1 MQAAERSAR
10 LFGRPQWPRRP
21 VRHDRGMDTTP
32 LDRPL
37 VIVKAGDTHAS
48 LVEAQGNFEHWIA
61 RGLGDTTLPVVV
73 LDPRRGDTLPPPAAI
88 AAAVVTGSHAMVSHR
103 DAWSEATGRWL
114 AAAARA
120 GTPLLGICYGHQ
132 LLADALGG
140 RADDHPQGLE
150 LGTVMVDLSA
160 EAADDPL
167 FGGLPARF
175 PAHVVHRQSA
185 LQLPAGAVRLASN
198 AWEPNQA
205 FRIGDSAWGVQ
216 FHPEFDDDAMR
227 GYVDVVAAGQ
237 ADAQALR
244 AQVRPTPEASSLLRH
259 FAELVERRE
268 AAGA

>member
-1 MQAAERSAR
+1 
-10 LFGRPQWPRRP
+10 
-21 VRHDRGMDTTP
+21 MDTSP
-32 LDRPL
+32 LDHRPL
-37 VIVKAGDTHAS
+37 VIVKVGDTHAS

-73 LDPRRGDTLPPPAAI
+73 LDPRRGDTLPAHQAM
-88 AAAVVTGSHAMVSHR
+88 AGAVVTGSHAMVSHR

-114 AAAARA
+114 AAAAQG
-120 GTPLLGICYGHQ
+120 GTPVLGICFGHQ

-140 RADDHPQGLE
+140 RADDHPEGLE
-150 LGTVMVDLSA
+150 LGTVTVDLLP

-167 FGGLPARF
+167 FGDMPARF

-198 AWEPNQA
+198 AWDPNQA
-205 FRIGDSAWGVQ
+205 FRVGERAWGVQ

-227 GYVDVVAAGQ
+227 GYVDALATGRLDV
-237 ADAQALR
+237 QALR
-244 AQVRPTPEASSLLRH
+244 AQVRPTPEAASLLRR

-268 AAGA
+268 STAAA

>member
-1 MQAAERSAR
+1 
-10 LFGRPQWPRRP
+10 
-21 VRHDRGMDTTP
+21 MDTSP

-37 VIVKAGDTHAS
+37 VIVKAGDSHAS

-61 RGLGDTTLPVVV
+61 RELGDTTLPVVV
-73 LDPRRGDTLPPPAAI
+73 LDPRRGDTLPAPDAM

-103 DAWSEATGRWL
+103 ETWSEATGRWL
-114 AAAARA
+114 AMAARA

-150 LGTVMVDLSA
+150 LGTVVVDLLPA
-160 EAADDPL
+160 AADDPL
-167 FGGLPARF
+167 FAGLPSHF

-185 LQLPAGAVRLASN
+185 LELPAGAVRLASN

-205 FRIGDSAWGVQ
+205 FRVGERAWGVQ

-227 GYVDVVAAGQ
+227 GYVDALAAGQ
-237 ADAQALR
+237 PDAQALR
-244 AQVRPTPEASSLLRH
+244 AQVRPTPEAASLLRR

-268 AAGA
+268 AAAA